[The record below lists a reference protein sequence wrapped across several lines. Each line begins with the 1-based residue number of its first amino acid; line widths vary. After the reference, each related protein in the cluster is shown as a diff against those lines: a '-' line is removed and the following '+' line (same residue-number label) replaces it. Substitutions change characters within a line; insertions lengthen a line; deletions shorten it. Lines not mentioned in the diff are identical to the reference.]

1 MWCRLLTSKCSATL
15 VALYCVQLDRMLQLF
30 VHVDVQLKCNG
41 TIDTFSCKMYSLS
54 CFIDDDYFYLL

>member
-30 VHVDVQLKCNG
+30 VHVDVQLKC
-41 TIDTFSCKMYSLS
+41 DTFSRKMYSLS
-54 CFIDDDYFYLL
+54 CFGSIDDDYFYLL